1 MPRLRDDT
9 RAQRRHAILVS
20 AWGCFSRN
28 GFHATSMDDIIAAHG
43 TSASAVYRYF
53 RSKDELIDATAE
65 EGLARVRD
73 VFVKIL
79 AVDPTP
85 GPTETITVLVGELQ
99 QRTTHPDYDLTRLA
113 LQTWAEALRRPPL
126 RARTRAL
133 YGEAR
138 DHIAELTSRW
148 KADGHLP
155 DDADPQAAASV
166 LFAVMHGLIVCH
178 HLVADVP
185 AEQIGHGLSALA
197 SAFSAEQIP
206 PILPAE

>member
-53 RSKDELIDATAE
+53 RSKDELIDATTE

-85 GPTETITVLVGELQ
+85 GPAETITVLVDELH
-99 QRTTHPDYDLTRLA
+99 QRTDHPDYDLTRLA

-126 RARTRAL
+126 QERARAL

-148 KADGHLP
+148 QADGHLP
-155 DDADPQAAASV
+155 ADSDPQAAASV

-178 HLVADVP
+178 HVVADVSVD
-185 AEQIGHGLSALA
+185 ELGRGLSALGA
-197 SAFSAEQIP
+197 AFSAERVP
-206 PILPAE
+206 PVVFSG